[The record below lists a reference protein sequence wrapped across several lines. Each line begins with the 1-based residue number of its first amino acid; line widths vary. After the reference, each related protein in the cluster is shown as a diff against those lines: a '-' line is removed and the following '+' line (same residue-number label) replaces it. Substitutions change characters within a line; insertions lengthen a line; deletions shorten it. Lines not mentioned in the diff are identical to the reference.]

1 MKFIHL
7 TDTHVI
13 AEGRT
18 LYGAN
23 PARRLKLAVESIN
36 REHDDAAF
44 VVVTGDLTH
53 WGDEE
58 AYEAFSRAIADLH
71 VPLVLMVG
79 NHDDTPAFT
88 ARFPQAMRDEN
99 GFVQGARQTEEG
111 LCLFLDTRVQGFHY
125 GGYCPARLAWLQA
138 QLEGSTGPV
147 FLFMHHHPF
156 EIGCGHMDDIR
167 MRDHEAFRAVIEPHK
182 DRIRH
187 LFFGHAHRPIFGNWD
202 GISFSCMRGLNH
214 QLGLFLR
221 PENGVVPG
229 NLAEPAYGVVLVQ
242 DRNVI
247 VHMHEFA
254 LRAPAFD
261 LAPPPGVDSATWA
274 LEMKHPGFT
283 DY

>member
-7 TDTHVI
+7 TDTHVVGH
-13 AEGRT
+13 GRT

-23 PARRLKLAVESIN
+23 PARRLGLAVESIN
-36 REHDDAAF
+36 REHGDAEF

-53 WGDEE
+53 WGDAA
-58 AYEAFSRAIADLH
+58 AYEAFARAISDLSLP
-71 VPLVLMVG
+71 VVLMVG
-79 NHDDTPAFT
+79 NHDVTPAF
-88 ARFPQAMRDEN
+88 AAFFPDGMRDEN
-99 GFVQGARQTEEG
+99 GFVQGARQTSEG
-111 LCLFLDTRVQGFHY
+111 LCLFLDTRIEGSHA
-125 GGYCPARLAWLQA
+125 GGYCPARLDWLARQLA
-138 QLEGSTGPV
+138 QSEGPV
-147 FLFMHHHPF
+147 MIFMHHHPF

-167 MRDHEAFRAVIEPHK
+167 MLDHEAFRAVLEPHK
-182 DRIRH
+182 ARIRH

-229 NLAEPAYGVVLVQ
+229 NLAEPAYGVALVR
-242 DRNVI
+242 DRNVV

-261 LAPPPGVDSATWA
+261 LLPPPGTDPAVWA
-274 LEMKHPGFT
+274 LDMKHEGFE